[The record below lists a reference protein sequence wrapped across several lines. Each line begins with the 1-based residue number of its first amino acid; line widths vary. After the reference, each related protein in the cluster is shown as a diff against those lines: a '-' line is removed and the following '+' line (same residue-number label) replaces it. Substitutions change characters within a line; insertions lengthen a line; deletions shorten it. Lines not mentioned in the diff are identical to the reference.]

1 MSSRKWV
8 ALILIFSVLLG
19 ACQKKEKVGSQE
31 LLDRAKEDAAAK
43 RIGDL
48 MKSPE
53 PTNQSGGAIGAPG
66 ASPTASAK
74 PKEQK
79 QVVEIA
85 LIGDNP
91 YYNPGPSIQI
101 PAGAIIRVINKDDK
115 TRHFI
120 TPEGPYDTGPLEP
133 GKSMDLAAD
142 FKGKFALQDEKV
154 PFATGTLEVF

>member
-1 MSSRKWV
+1 MSCRKWV
-8 ALILIFSVLLG
+8 ALTLIFSVFLG
-19 ACQKKEKVGSQE
+19 GCQKKERVGSQE
-31 LLDRAKEDAAAK
+31 LIDRAKEDAAAK
-43 RIGDL
+43 RIGEFV
-48 MKSPE
+48 KSPE
-53 PTNQSGGAIGAPG
+53 PTNQSGGAIGGPTT
-66 ASPTASAK
+66 SPTASAG

-85 LIGDNP
+85 LIADNP
-91 YYNPGPSIQI
+91 YYDPGPSIQI
-101 PAGAIIRVINKDDK
+101 PAGAVIRVINRDDK